1 MHPLFS
7 HKWALA
13 LGAALESSAAYR
25 DAARR
30 WDGAVCLE
38 RTADAGDEAPAVAVF
53 LDLAH
58 GRCHAARLAT
68 DADRRQARYII
79 SGPLTAWLT
88 VLRGDEAPTV
98 ALMRGHLTL
107 SKGMLPML
115 LPHVG
120 AANALVDVVRT
131 VSPSAVSPS
140 AVSPSAVSPSAV
152 SPSAV
157 SPSAATAVPPTAAP
171 TRRTGFRSLEAGALT
186 DASVPWRL
194 WEKAKRHGIWNPA
207 DIDFT
212 VDAVQWRALTP
223 GEQDLLLRLVTLFQG
238 GEEAVVIDI
247 LPLLDVISQEGRL
260 DEQLYLTS
268 FVWEEAK
275 HVEGMHRFLHAV
287 GALDTDLTRFHTPA
301 YHTIITHALPQ
312 AMQRLRHDS
321 SPVAQARASTTYNM
335 IVEGV
340 LAETGYHV
348 FHEILVTRGI
358 LPGMQQMTAL
368 LKLDESRHI
377 AYGLY
382 LLSRLGIE
390 HGAPV
395 WDAIADTMN
404 VLMDPTIA
412 VITEAFAAY
421 PADAVPFALSA
432 APFVEHAMS
441 QGAKRLERLERARAQ
456 GVPVGTKE

>member
-7 HKWALA
+7 HEWALA
-13 LGAALESSAAYR
+13 LGAALESSAMYR
-25 DAARR
+25 EAARR
-30 WDGAVCLE
+30 WDGAVCLQ
-38 RTADAGDEAPAVAVF
+38 RTADASTALPSAAVF
-53 LDLAH
+53 LDLKH
-58 GRCHAARLAT
+58 GHCHAARLAT
-68 DADRRQARYII
+68 EADLKQAKFVI
-79 SGPLTAWLT
+79 SGPLTAWRS
-88 VLRGDEAPTV
+88 VLRGNEAPTV

-131 VSPSAVSPS
+131 ISPLTEDG
-140 AVSPSAVSPSAV
+140 
-152 SPSAV
+152 
-157 SPSAATAVPPTAAP
+157 ATAVGNAPDHTVPDHAAADHIAAP
-171 TRRTGFRSLEAGALT
+171 TKVSAQRPGFRSLERGALT
-186 DASVPWRL
+186 DDSVPWRL

-212 VDAVQWRALTP
+212 VDAQQWRALAP
-223 GEQDLLLRLVTLFQG
+223 DEQDLLLRLATLFQG

-247 LPLLDVISQEGRL
+247 LPLLDVVSQERRL

-301 YHTIITHALPQ
+301 YHTIFTEALPQ
-312 AMQRLRHDS
+312 AMQRLRHDT
-321 SPVAQARASTTYNM
+321 SPDAQARASTTYNM

-340 LAETGYHV
+340 LAETGYHM
-348 FHEILVTRGI
+348 FHEILVSRGI

-421 PADAVPFALSA
+421 PADAVPFALSS

-441 QGAKRLERLERARAQ
+441 QGAKRMDRLERARAQ

>member
-7 HKWALA
+7 HEWALA
-13 LGAALESSAAYR
+13 LGAALESSAMYR
-25 DAARR
+25 EAARR
-30 WDGAVCLE
+30 WDGAVCLQ
-38 RTADAGDEAPAVAVF
+38 RTADADHGHPAAAVF
-53 LDLAH
+53 LDLKH

-68 DADRRQARYII
+68 EADLRQARFVI

-98 ALMRGHLTL
+98 ALMRGHLML

-120 AANALVDVVRT
+120 AANALVDVAR
-131 VSPSAVSPS
+131 AVSPS
-140 AVSPSAVSPSAV
+140 ADDRAP
-152 SPSAV
+152 
-157 SPSAATAVPPTAAP
+157 AAHTTPDHTAVPAGMSAP
-171 TRRTGFRSLEAGALT
+171 RPGFRSLERGALT
-186 DASVPWRL
+186 DESVPWRL

-212 VDAVQWRALTP
+212 VDAEQWRALAP
-223 GEQDLLLRLVTLFQG
+223 EEQDLLLRLATLFQG

-247 LPLLDVISQEGRL
+247 LPLLDVVSQERRL

-301 YHTIITHALPQ
+301 YHTIFTDALPQ
-312 AMQRLRHDS
+312 AMQRLRHDT
-321 SPVAQARASTTYNM
+321 SPVAQARASATYNM

-348 FHEILVTRGI
+348 FHEILVSRDI
-358 LPGMQQMTAL
+358 LPGMQQMTGL

-404 VLMDPTIA
+404 TLMDPAIA

-421 PADAVPFALSA
+421 PADAVPFALSP

-441 QGAKRLERLERARAQ
+441 QGAKRLDRLERARAQ

>member
-1 MHPLFS
+1 MHPLFT
-7 HKWALA
+7 HEWALA
-13 LGAALESSAAYR
+13 LGAALESSAMYR
-25 DAARR
+25 EAARR
-30 WDGAVCLE
+30 WDGAVCLQ
-38 RTADAGDEAPAVAVF
+38 RTADTSSALPSTAVF
-53 LDLAH
+53 LDLKH

-68 DADRRQARYII
+68 EADLRQAKFVI
-79 SGPLTAWLT
+79 SGPLTAWLS
-88 VLRGDEAPTV
+88 VLRGNEAPTV

-107 SKGMLPML
+107 AKGMLPML

-120 AANALVDVVRT
+120 AANALVDVAR
-131 VSPSAVSPS
+131 AVSPLTDAGAP
-140 AVSPSAVSPSAV
+140 AVGNVSDRDAPDHT
-152 SPSAV
+152 
-157 SPSAATAVPPTAAP
+157 ATPTKGAAP
-171 TRRTGFRSLEAGALT
+171 RPGFRSLERGAFT
-186 DASVPWRL
+186 DDSVPRRL

-212 VDAVQWRALTP
+212 VDAQQWRTLAP
-223 GEQDLLLRLVTLFQG
+223 DEQDLLLRLATLFQG

-247 LPLLDVISQEGRL
+247 LPLLDVVSQERRL

-301 YHTIITHALPQ
+301 YHTIFTEALPQ
-312 AMQRLRHDS
+312 AMQQLRHDR

-340 LAETGYHV
+340 LAETGYHM

-382 LLSRLGIE
+382 LLSRLGVE

-421 PADAVPFALSA
+421 PTDAVPFALSA

-441 QGAKRLERLERARAQ
+441 QGAKRMDRLERARAQ

>member
-1 MHPLFS
+1 
-7 HKWALA
+7 
-13 LGAALESSAAYR
+13 
-25 DAARR
+25 
-30 WDGAVCLE
+30 
-38 RTADAGDEAPAVAVF
+38 
-53 LDLAH
+53 
-58 GRCHAARLAT
+58 
-68 DADRRQARYII
+68 
-79 SGPLTAWLT
+79 

-98 ALMRGHLTL
+98 ALMRGHLML

-120 AANALVDVVRT
+120 AANALVDVAR
-131 VSPSAVSPS
+131 AVSPS
-140 AVSPSAVSPSAV
+140 ADDRASAVPTTPDLA
-152 SPSAV
+152 
-157 SPSAATAVPPTAAP
+157 AVPAGVPAP
-171 TRRTGFRSLEAGALT
+171 RPGFRSLERGALT
-186 DASVPWRL
+186 DESVPWRL

-212 VDAVQWRALTP
+212 VDAQQWRALAP
-223 GEQDLLLRLVTLFQG
+223 DEQDLLLRLATLFQG

-247 LPLLDVISQEGRL
+247 LPLLDVVSQERRL

-301 YHTIITHALPQ
+301 YRTIFTDALPQ
-312 AMQRLRHDS
+312 AMQRLRHDT
-321 SPVAQARASTTYNM
+321 SPVAQARASATYNM

-348 FHEILVTRGI
+348 FHEILVSRDI
-358 LPGMQQMTAL
+358 LPGMQQMTGL

-395 WDAIADTMN
+395 WDAIADTVN
-404 VLMDPTIA
+404 VLMDPAIA

-421 PADAVPFALSA
+421 PADAVPFALSS

-441 QGAKRLERLERARAQ
+441 QGAKRLDRLERARAQ

>member
-7 HKWALA
+7 HEWALA
-13 LGAALESSAAYR
+13 LGAALESSAMYR
-25 DAARR
+25 EAARR
-30 WDGAVCLE
+30 WDGAVCLQ
-38 RTADAGDEAPAVAVF
+38 RTADADHGHPAAAVF
-53 LDLAH
+53 LDLKH

-68 DADRRQARYII
+68 EADLRQARFVI

-98 ALMRGHLTL
+98 ALMRGHLML

-120 AANALVDVVRT
+120 AANALVDVAR
-131 VSPSAVSPS
+131 AVSPS
-140 AVSPSAVSPSAV
+140 ADDRAPAVPTT
-152 SPSAV
+152 PDH
-157 SPSAATAVPPTAAP
+157 TAVPAGMSAP
-171 TRRTGFRSLEAGALT
+171 RPGFRSLERGALT
-186 DASVPWRL
+186 DESVPWRL

-212 VDAVQWRALTP
+212 VDAEHWRALAP
-223 GEQDLLLRLVTLFQG
+223 DEQDLLLRLATLFQG

-247 LPLLDVISQEGRL
+247 LPLLDVVSQERRL

-301 YHTIITHALPQ
+301 YHTIFTDALPQ
-312 AMQRLRHDS
+312 AMQRLRHDT
-321 SPVAQARASTTYNM
+321 SPVAQARASATYNM

-348 FHEILVTRGI
+348 FHEILVSRDI
-358 LPGMQQMTAL
+358 LPGMQQMTGL

-404 VLMDPTIA
+404 VLMDPAIA

-421 PADAVPFALSA
+421 PADAVPFALSS

-441 QGAKRLERLERARAQ
+441 QGAKRLDRLERARAQ

>member
-7 HKWALA
+7 HEWALA
-13 LGAALESSAAYR
+13 LGAALESSAMYR
-25 DAARR
+25 EAARR
-30 WDGAVCLE
+30 WDGAVCLQ
-38 RTADAGDEAPAVAVF
+38 RTADADHGHPAAAVF
-53 LDLAH
+53 LDLKH

-68 DADRRQARYII
+68 EADLRQARFVI

-98 ALMRGHLTL
+98 ALMRGHLML

-120 AANALVDVVRT
+120 AANALVDVAR
-131 VSPSAVSPS
+131 AVSPS
-140 AVSPSAVSPSAV
+140 ADDRAPAVPTT
-152 SPSAV
+152 PDH
-157 SPSAATAVPPTAAP
+157 TAVPAGMSAP
-171 TRRTGFRSLEAGALT
+171 RPGFRSLERGALT
-186 DASVPWRL
+186 DESVPWRL

-212 VDAVQWRALTP
+212 VDAEHWRALAP
-223 GEQDLLLRLVTLFQG
+223 DEQDLLLRLATLFQG

-247 LPLLDVISQEGRL
+247 LPLLDVVSQERRL

-301 YHTIITHALPQ
+301 YHTIFTDALPQ
-312 AMQRLRHDS
+312 AMQRLRHDT
-321 SPVAQARASTTYNM
+321 SPVAQARASATYNM

-348 FHEILVTRGI
+348 FHEILVSRDI
-358 LPGMQQMTAL
+358 LPGMQQMTGL

-395 WDAIADTMN
+395 WDAIA
-404 VLMDPTIA
+404 

-421 PADAVPFALSA
+421 PADAVPFALSS

-441 QGAKRLERLERARAQ
+441 QGAKRLDRLERARAQ

>member
-1 MHPLFS
+1 MHPLFT
-7 HKWALA
+7 HDWVVA
-13 LGAALESSAAYR
+13 LGDALESSAMYR
-25 DAARR
+25 EAARR
-30 WDGAVCLE
+30 WDGAVCLQ
-38 RTADAGDEAPAVAVF
+38 RTADASHERASAAVF
-53 LDLAH
+53 LDLKH

-68 DADRRQARYII
+68 EADLRQARFVI
-79 SGPLTAWLT
+79 SGPLTAWLA

-98 ALMRGHLTL
+98 ALMRGHLML

-120 AANALVDVVRT
+120 AANALVDVVR
-131 VSPSAVSPS
+131 AVSPLSDDGARSVSKAPDHTAIPTDVS
-140 AVSPSAVSPSAV
+140 A
-152 SPSAV
+152 
-157 SPSAATAVPPTAAP
+157 
-171 TRRTGFRSLEAGALT
+171 RRPGFRSIEPGSLT
-186 DASVPWRL
+186 DESVPWRL

-212 VDAVQWRALTP
+212 VDAAQWRTLAP
-223 GEQDLLLRLVTLFQG
+223 DEQDLLLRLATLFQG

-247 LPLLDVISQEGRL
+247 LPLLDVVSQERRL

-275 HVEGMHRFLHAV
+275 HVDGMHRFLHAV
-287 GALDTDLTRFHTPA
+287 GALETDLTRFHTPA
-301 YHTIITHALPQ
+301 YHTIFTEALPQ
-312 AMQRLRHDS
+312 AMQRLRRDT
-321 SPVAQARASTTYNM
+321 SPVAQARASATYNM

-348 FHEILVTRGI
+348 FHEILVSRGI
-358 LPGMQQMTAL
+358 LPGMQQMTGL

-382 LLSRLGIE
+382 LLSRLGIA

-395 WDAIADTMN
+395 WDAIADTIN
-404 VLMDPTIA
+404 VLMDPAIA

-421 PADAVPFALSA
+421 PANAVPFALSA

>member
-7 HKWALA
+7 YEWAVE
-13 LGAALESSAAYR
+13 LGAALEASATYR
-25 DAARR
+25 VAARR
-30 WDGAVCLE
+30 WDGSVCLQ
-38 RTADAGDEAPAVAVF
+38 RTADASTALPMAAVF
-53 LDLAH
+53 LDLKH
-58 GRCHAARLAT
+58 GHCHAARLAT
-68 DADRRQARYII
+68 EADLRQAKFVI
-79 SGPLTAWLT
+79 SGPLTAWLA

-107 SKGMLPML
+107 AKGLLPML

-120 AANALVDVVRT
+120 AANALVDVVR
-131 VSPSAVSPS
+131 AVSPS
-140 AVSPSAVSPSAV
+140 GVSPLGETATDHAGLP
-152 SPSAV
+152 
-157 SPSAATAVPPTAAP
+157 TAVPA
-171 TRRTGFRSLEAGALT
+171 RRAGFRSLEVGALT

-212 VDAVQWRALTP
+212 VDAQQWRTLAP

-260 DEQLYLTS
+260 DEQLFLTS

-287 GALDTDLTRFHTPA
+287 GALDTDLTRFHSPA
-301 YHTIITHALPQ
+301 YHTIITDALPQ
-312 AMQRLRHDS
+312 AMQRLRHDA
-321 SPVAQARASTTYNM
+321 SPAAQARASTTYNM

-348 FHEILVTRGI
+348 FHEILVSRGI
-358 LPGMQQMTAL
+358 LPGMQQMIGL

-404 VLMDPTIA
+404 VLMDPTLA

-421 PADAVPFALSA
+421 PPDAVPFALSA
-432 APFVEHAMS
+432 TPFVEHAMS
-441 QGAKRLERLERARAQ
+441 QGAKRLDRLERARAQ

>member
-7 HKWALA
+7 HEWALA
-13 LGAALESSAAYR
+13 LGAALESSAMYR
-25 DAARR
+25 EAARR
-30 WDGAVCLE
+30 WDGAVCLQ
-38 RTADAGDEAPAVAVF
+38 RTADADHGHPAAAVF
-53 LDLAH
+53 LDLKH

-68 DADRRQARYII
+68 EADLRQARFVI

-98 ALMRGHLTL
+98 ALMRGHLML

-120 AANALVDVVRT
+120 AANALVDVAR
-131 VSPSAVSPS
+131 AVSPS
-140 AVSPSAVSPSAV
+140 ADDRAPAVPTT
-152 SPSAV
+152 PDH
-157 SPSAATAVPPTAAP
+157 TAVPAGMSAP
-171 TRRTGFRSLEAGALT
+171 RPGFRSLERGALT
-186 DASVPWRL
+186 DESVPWRL

-212 VDAVQWRALTP
+212 VDAEHWRALAP
-223 GEQDLLLRLVTLFQG
+223 DEQDLLLRLATLFQG

-247 LPLLDVISQEGRL
+247 LPLLDVVSQERRL

-301 YHTIITHALPQ
+301 YRTIFTDALPQ
-312 AMQRLRHDS
+312 AMQRLRHDT
-321 SPVAQARASTTYNM
+321 SPVAQARASATYNM

-348 FHEILVTRGI
+348 FHEILVSRDI
-358 LPGMQQMTAL
+358 LPGMQQMTGL

-404 VLMDPTIA
+404 VLMDPAIA

-421 PADAVPFALSA
+421 PADAVPFALS
-432 APFVEHAMS
+432 S
-441 QGAKRLERLERARAQ
+441 NS
-456 GVPVGTKE
+456 

>member
-7 HKWALA
+7 HEWALA
-13 LGAALESSAAYR
+13 LGAALESSAMYR
-25 DAARR
+25 EAARR
-30 WDGAVCLE
+30 WDGAVCLQ
-38 RTADAGDEAPAVAVF
+38 RTADADHGHPAAAVF
-53 LDLAH
+53 LDLKH

-68 DADRRQARYII
+68 EADLRQARFVI

-98 ALMRGHLTL
+98 ALMRGHLML

-120 AANALVDVVRT
+120 AANALVDVAR
-131 VSPSAVSPS
+131 AVSPS
-140 AVSPSAVSPSAV
+140 ADDRAP
-152 SPSAV
+152 
-157 SPSAATAVPPTAAP
+157 AAHTTPDHTAVPAGMSAP
-171 TRRTGFRSLEAGALT
+171 RPGFRSLERGALT
-186 DASVPWRL
+186 DESVPWRL

-212 VDAVQWRALTP
+212 VDAEQWRTLAP
-223 GEQDLLLRLVTLFQG
+223 DEQDLLLRLATLFQG

-247 LPLLDVISQEGRL
+247 LPLLDVVSQERRL

-287 GALDTDLTRFHTPA
+287 DALDTDLTRFHTPA
-301 YHTIITHALPQ
+301 YHTIFTDALPQ
-312 AMQRLRHDS
+312 AMQRLRHDT
-321 SPVAQARASTTYNM
+321 SPVAQARASATYNM

-348 FHEILVTRGI
+348 FHEILVSRDI
-358 LPGMQQMTAL
+358 LPGMQQMTGL

-404 VLMDPTIA
+404 TLMDPAIA

-421 PADAVPFALSA
+421 PADAVPFALSP

-441 QGAKRLERLERARAQ
+441 QGAKRLDRLERARAQ

>member
-7 HKWALA
+7 HEWAVA
-13 LGAALESSAAYR
+13 LGAALESSVMYR

-30 WDGAVCLE
+30 WDGAVCLQ
-38 RTADAGDEAPAVAVF
+38 RTADTSTAFPSAAVF
-53 LDLAH
+53 LDLKH

-68 DADRRQARYII
+68 EADLKQAKFVI
-79 SGPLTAWLT
+79 SGPLSAWLS
-88 VLRGDEAPTV
+88 VLRGHEAPTV

-107 SKGMLPML
+107 AKGMLPML

-120 AANALVDVVRT
+120 AANALVDVART
-131 VSPSAVSPS
+131 VSPLADDGAPS
-140 AVSPSAVSPSAV
+140 AGNAPDHATPDH
-152 SPSAV
+152 
-157 SPSAATAVPPTAAP
+157 TAVPTNVSAP
-171 TRRTGFRSLEAGALT
+171 RPGFRSLERGALT
-186 DASVPWRL
+186 DDSVPWRL

-212 VDAVQWRALTP
+212 VDAQQWRTLAP
-223 GEQDLLLRLVTLFQG
+223 DEQDLLLRLATLFQG

-247 LPLLDVISQEGRL
+247 LPLLDVVSQERRL

-301 YHTIITHALPQ
+301 YHTIFTEALPQ
-312 AMQRLRHDS
+312 AMQRLRHDT

-340 LAETGYHV
+340 LAETGYHM
-348 FHEILVTRGI
+348 FHEILVSRGI

-382 LLSRLGIE
+382 LLSRLGVE

-421 PADAVPFALSA
+421 PTDAVPFALSA

-441 QGAKRLERLERARAQ
+441 QGAKRLDRLERARAQ

>member
-1 MHPLFS
+1 MHPLFT
-7 HKWALA
+7 HEWALA
-13 LGAALESSAAYR
+13 LGAALESSAMYR
-25 DAARR
+25 EAARR
-30 WDGAVCLE
+30 WDGAVCLQ
-38 RTADAGDEAPAVAVF
+38 RTADASTALPSVAVF
-53 LDLAH
+53 LDLKH
-58 GRCHAARLAT
+58 GHCHAARLAT
-68 DADRRQARYII
+68 DADLTQAKFVI
-79 SGPLTAWLT
+79 SGPLTAWLS
-88 VLRGDEAPTV
+88 VLRGNEAPTV

-131 VSPSAVSPS
+131 VSPLADDG
-140 AVSPSAVSPSAV
+140 
-152 SPSAV
+152 
-157 SPSAATAVPPTAAP
+157 TAAVRTTPDHAAADHTTAP
-171 TRRTGFRSLEAGALT
+171 TKVSAQRPGFRSLERGALA
-186 DASVPWRL
+186 DDSVPWRL

-212 VDAVQWRALTP
+212 VDAQQWRTLAP
-223 GEQDLLLRLVTLFQG
+223 DEQDLLLRLVTLFQG

-247 LPLLDVISQEGRL
+247 LPLLDVVSQERRL

-287 GALDTDLTRFHTPA
+287 GALDTDLTRFHSPA
-301 YHTIITHALPQ
+301 YHAIFTEALPQ
-312 AMQRLRHDS
+312 AMQRLRHDT
-321 SPVAQARASTTYNM
+321 SPDAQARASTTYNM

-348 FHEILVTRGI
+348 LHEILVSRSI
-358 LPGMQQMTAL
+358 LPGMQQMIGL

-382 LLSRLGIE
+382 LLSRLGVE

-404 VLMDPTIA
+404 VLMEPAIA
-412 VITEAFAAY
+412 VITEAFDAY
-421 PADAVPFALSA
+421 PATAVPFALSA
-432 APFVEHAMS
+432 AQFAEYAMS
-441 QGAKRLERLERARAQ
+441 QGAKRMERLERARAQ
-456 GVPVGTKE
+456 GIPVGTKE